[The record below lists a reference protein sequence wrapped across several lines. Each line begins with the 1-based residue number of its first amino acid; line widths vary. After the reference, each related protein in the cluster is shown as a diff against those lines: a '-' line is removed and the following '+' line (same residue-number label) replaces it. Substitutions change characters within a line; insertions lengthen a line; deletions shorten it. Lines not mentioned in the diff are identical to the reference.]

1 MHEVSN
7 SNENSRFFE
16 SNKGSAKFICPGVY
30 PAFFG
35 VFKRFLAVSAVF
47 DRLFFSFL
55 FNLKLKT

>member
-16 SNKGSAKFICPGVY
+16 SNKGSAKFICPVVY

-35 VFKRFLAVSAVF
+35 GFKRFLAVSAVF
-47 DRLFFSFL
+47 DSLFFSVF
-55 FNLKLKT
+55 